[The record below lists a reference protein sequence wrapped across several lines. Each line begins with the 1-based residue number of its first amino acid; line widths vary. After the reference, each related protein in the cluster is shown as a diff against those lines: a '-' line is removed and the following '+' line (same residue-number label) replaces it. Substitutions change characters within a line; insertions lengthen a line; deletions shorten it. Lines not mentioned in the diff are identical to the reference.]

1 MFVRLA
7 GLQFDR
13 INLEQYA
20 TAADMAFACLNRSLA
35 DTATRQQLQQAQ
47 VGGLPMQPFLPLS
60 CPLGR

>member
-20 TAADMAFACLNRSLA
+20 TAADVAFACLSRSLA

-47 VGGLPMQPFLPLS
+47 VGELTIQ
-60 CPLGR
+60 